1 MEAVKTQKTV
11 TLTLT
16 LEELELILEKAS
28 ELPFKT
34 IAPTMM
40 KIQQQATETLAES
53 AVKNT
58 DTNEPSNKK
67 KGK

>member
-34 IAPTMM
+34 IAPTML
-40 KIQQQATETLAES
+40 KIQQQATETLSES
-53 AVKNT
+53 AVPKAST
-58 DTNEPSNKK
+58 DEPSSKK
-67 KGK
+67 KSK